1 ADRPCRLTSPH
12 GQRQERLSHAHEIA
26 PPSRSPHYAART
38 LVGGAFSGE
47 ELNGETVAAK
57 GEMITRLAEKRKC
70 SGRSAYGADRLHAP
84 FLVVGLHAT
93 IVLAVGSTRRPP
105 SARRNGACA
114 ESGPSP
120 PVCQGQTR

>member
-1 ADRPCRLTSPH
+1 LIEGPYGHADRPCRLTSPH

-47 ELNGETVAAK
+47 EMNGETVAGK

-70 SGRSAYGADRLHAP
+70 SGRSAYGAERLNAP

-93 IVLAVGSTRRPP
+93 IVLAVGSPAVQDVVRDLTIHRHEY
-105 SARRNGACA
+105 CH
-114 ESGPSP
+114 
-120 PVCQGQTR
+120 